1 MARRIKGDY
10 SPNANFFVRK
20 PFKAGGRRLERG
32 ERFRPER
39 FALSERRVRQLWEWN
54 HIAVNPEETD
64 QKPATKPATET
75 KASPEKQADPT
86 PEPETKPA
94 EDLSSKTRS
103 ELVSMAKERGIT
115 YATQKSKAELVE
127 ALQ

>member
-20 PFKAGGRRLERG
+20 PFKAGGVRLTRG

-54 HIAVNPEETD
+54 HIAVNPEEPERE
-64 QKPATKPATET
+64 PASKPATES
-75 KASPEKQADPT
+75 KAT
-86 PEPETKPA
+86 PETEAEPIAEPA

-103 ELVSMAKERGIT
+103 ELVSMAKEQGIT
-115 YATQKSKAELVE
+115 YAAQKSKAELIE

>member
-54 HIAVNPEETD
+54 HIAVNPEEPE
-64 QKPATKPATET
+64 QKPATESKAT
-75 KASPEKQADPT
+75 PEKQAEPT

-94 EDLSSKTRS
+94 EDLSSKTRG
-103 ELVSMAKERGIT
+103 ELVSLAKERGIT
-115 YATQKSKAELVE
+115 YATQKSKAELLE